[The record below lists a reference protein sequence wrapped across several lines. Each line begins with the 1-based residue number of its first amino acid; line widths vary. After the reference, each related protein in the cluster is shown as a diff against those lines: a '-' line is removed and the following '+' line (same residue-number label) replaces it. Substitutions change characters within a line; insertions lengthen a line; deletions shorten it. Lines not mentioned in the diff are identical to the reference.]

1 MELEDFYRGIV
12 CRGSFST
19 LKLKRRKLC
28 LAAILRFVFTVKNR
42 TLHSKIR
49 TQHPEDAI
57 QSTSGLSFLKRRHGS
72 NS

>member
-1 MELEDFYRGIV
+1 MVLKVWGGIYELFYVELEDFYRSIV

-28 LAAILRFVFTVKNR
+28 LAAILRFVFTVRNK

-49 TQHPEDAI
+49 MQHPEE
-57 QSTSGLSFLKRRHGS
+57 
-72 NS
+72 